1 MAAVGNL
8 NDYVKFQM
16 AQGMEKGGGSGGMAT
31 ELAVGLSIAQQI
43 MQQQGLPGA
52 AAPRAGAPAAGA
64 PAAAASALPELLS
77 PAEVAQALGVSETDV
92 MAIIQSGELAAK
104 KIGSSYRILRS
115 AVDVYLSK

>member
-1 MAAVGNL
+1 
-8 NDYVKFQM
+8 M

-43 MQQQGLPGA
+43 VQQQGLPGA
-52 AAPRAGAPAAGA
+52 AAPRAAGA
-64 PAAAASALPELLS
+64 APALPELLS
-77 PAEVAQALGVSETDV
+77 PAEVAQALGVSESDV

-104 KIGSSYRILRS
+104 KIGASYRILRS